1 LENDMTNAAILDIL
15 NHLCNE
21 ARNSVHATFGVMD
34 LLPNNSVDPAW
45 QTYLDISRSSA
56 DRLLASIDDFRDFF
70 SSPVPAS
77 DTVEEFDLSLCL
89 GETIE
94 LVNLASQ
101 NRASRIV
108 LEAPVEAWPVR
119 QHRHSVEQALTRILD
134 SVLKLTAA
142 GDIRVSASAV
152 GPMATTMVN
161 TIVNPGDSG
170 AGVGFSI
177 TPPDP
182 DLAGRMA
189 DWLNADPERVSF
201 RDLPDMPVSLGVMVA
216 GKALR
221 TLGGSVRIASEPGVP
236 THLATFLPSLASQNG
251 EQCNEQA
258 RTSSLNVLLTE
269 DCDDSYA
276 LSELMLRKENVWR
289 ARDGQEAIDMVK
301 KQRFDIVLMDVHM
314 GGVDGYTAIQTIR
327 DWETRSGNA
336 RTPIVVLSSDD
347 LDTQRQS
354 AARAGCTGFLR
365 KPLRNNDLP
374 DLLDRIKS
382 ARSLTL

>member
-1 LENDMTNAAILDIL
+1 LENNMTNVAILDIL

-34 LLPNNSVDPAW
+34 LLPSNSVDPAW

-56 DRLLASIDDFRDFF
+56 DRLLASIDDFREFF
-70 SSPVPAS
+70 SSPAPAS
-77 DTVEEFDLSLCL
+77 DTVEEFDLALCL

-108 LEAPVEAWPVR
+108 LEGPVEAWPVR

-134 SVLKLTAA
+134 STLKLTAA
-142 GDIRVSASAV
+142 GDIRVSASTV
-152 GPMATTMVN
+152 GPMANTM
-161 TIVNPGDSG
+161 IAPGDSG
-170 AGVGFSI
+170 SGIEFSI
-177 TPPDP
+177 TPSDP
-182 DLAGRMA
+182 GLASRMA
-189 DWLNADPERVSF
+189 EWLNADPEKVSF
-201 RDLPDMPVSLGVMVA
+201 RDLPNMPVSLGVMVA
-216 GKALR
+216 GKTLR
-221 TLGGSVRIASEPGVP
+221 ALGGSVRMVSQPGVP
-236 THLATFLPSLASQNG
+236 THLATFLPSLSSQNG
-251 EQCNEQA
+251 KQCNEQA

-314 GGVDGYTAIQTIR
+314 GGLDGYTAIQTIR
-327 DWETRSGNA
+327 EWETQSGNA

-347 LDTQRQS
+347 LETQRQS

-374 DLLDRIKS
+374 DLLDRIKG
-382 ARSLTL
+382 ARSLTM

>member
-1 LENDMTNAAILDIL
+1 MTNVVILDIL

-21 ARNSVHATFGVMD
+21 ARDSVHATFGVMD

-45 QTYLDISRSSA
+45 QTYLDKSRSSA
-56 DRLLASIDDFRDFF
+56 DRLLRSIDDFRDLF
-70 SSPVPAS
+70 SSPTPAT
-77 DTVEEFDLSLCL
+77 DTVEEFDLWLCL

-134 SVLKLTAA
+134 SALELTAA

-152 GPMATTMVN
+152 S
-161 TIVNPGDSG
+161 PGEKG
-170 AGVGFSI
+170 TGVGFAI
-177 TPPDP
+177 TPPNAN
-182 DLAGRMA
+182 LAGCLA
-189 DWLNADPERVSF
+189 DWLNADPEKVNF
-201 RDLPDMPVSLGVMVA
+201 RELPDMPVSLRVMVA

-221 TLGGSVRIASEPGVP
+221 SLGGSVQIACEPGVP
-236 THLATFLPSLASQNG
+236 THLSAFLPSLASQNG
-251 EQCNEQA
+251 KQRHEQA
-258 RTSSLNVLLTE
+258 QTSSLNVLLTE

-314 GGVDGYTAIQTIR
+314 DGVDGYTAIQAIR
-327 DWETRSGNA
+327 DWETHSGNA

-347 LDTQRQS
+347 LETQRQS

-374 DLLDRIKS
+374 DLLDRLKG
-382 ARSLTL
+382 ARTLTM

>member
-1 LENDMTNAAILDIL
+1 MENNMTNDAILDIL

-56 DRLLASIDDFRDFF
+56 DRLLGSIDDFRDFF

-77 DTVEEFDLSLCL
+77 DTVEDFDLSLCL

-94 LVNLASQ
+94 LLNLASQ
-101 NRASRIV
+101 NRASRVV

-134 SVLKLTAA
+134 STLKLTTA
-142 GDIRVSASAV
+142 GDIRVSAATVTPMVSAS
-152 GPMATTMVN
+152 
-161 TIVNPGDSG
+161 DSG

-182 DLAGRMA
+182 GLASRMA
-189 DWLNADPERVSF
+189 DWLNADPEKVNF

-221 TLGGSVRIASEPGVP
+221 SLGGTVRIACEPGVA
-236 THLATFLPSLASQNG
+236 THIAAFLPSLASENG
-251 EQCNEQA
+251 KQCNEQG

-269 DCDDSYA
+269 DCDESYA

-314 GGVDGYTAIQTIR
+314 GGVDGYTAIQAIR
-327 DWETRSGNA
+327 DWETQSGNA

-347 LDTQRQS
+347 LETQRQS

-374 DLLDRIKS
+374 DLLDRIKG
-382 ARSLTL
+382 ARSLTM